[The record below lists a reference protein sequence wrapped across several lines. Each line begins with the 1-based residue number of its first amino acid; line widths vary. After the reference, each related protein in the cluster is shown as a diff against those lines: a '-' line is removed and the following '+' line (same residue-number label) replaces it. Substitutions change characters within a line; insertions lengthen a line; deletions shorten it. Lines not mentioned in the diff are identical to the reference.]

1 MEDSDEKIAKELTCI
16 SKYNDEKNEFP
27 KLWDKWVMDFITS
40 GPTIAMVTWDNEW
53 IGGKG
58 PDKWVGDVRLTRC
71 SKWDMYFD
79 PAITDLETS
88 ESLQQCSYIIRRP
101 RKKLKFIKDTWGK
114 DVSDELNEDELIN
127 EGNNPEQAYL
137 VEYWHRGF
145 PHYVDDKSAGMFR
158 DKALEL
164 ESTNEYYKAQDYY
177 DRAKGNLNGIHVAYY
192 ANGVLLEYVPYVYEH
207 GLYPFVFTTRFD
219 DEKNPWGFSEIR
231 NLKIPQIAHNKAD
244 EIEMEAM
251 SRQGLG
257 GYFYT
262 KGAISPKQR
271 DKIVESNGKGGMMFE
286 VDNAALLQARQGV
299 SVPASIPNYKEHKMR
314 MINQIS
320 GNTDI
325 MQGQSPGAGV
335 PFASLQQLGARA
347 DVRMGAITG
356 KLEGFLKGIN
366 KLRIE
371 LFTEFYTEERYYRLK
386 NIDGTKEKVP
396 FTRDTFMKEY
406 QYETGITDTGESIPM
421 LEKFTPELDISVRIL
436 SEKPT
441 DRGYYTNLA
450 FQLYQLQLIDY
461 EDLLKTLDEGKLP
474 SIELLIQK
482 LKDKAQQAQL
492 QQMIQQPPQGP
503 PLM

>member
-1 MEDSDEKIAKELTCI
+1 
-16 SKYNDEKNEFP
+16 
-27 KLWDKWVMDFITS
+27 
-40 GPTIAMVTWDNEW
+40 
-53 IGGKG
+53 
-58 PDKWVGDVRLTRC
+58 
-71 SKWDMYFD
+71 
-79 PAITDLETS
+79 
-88 ESLQQCSYIIRRP
+88 
-101 RKKLKFIKDTWGK
+101 
-114 DVSDELNEDELIN
+114 
-127 EGNNPEQAYL
+127 
-137 VEYWHRGF
+137 
-145 PHYVDDKSAGMFR
+145 
-158 DKALEL
+158 
-164 ESTNEYYKAQDYY
+164 
-177 DRAKGNLNGIHVAYY
+177 
-192 ANGVLLEYVPYVYEH
+192 
-207 GLYPFVFTTRFD
+207 
-219 DEKNPWGFSEIR
+219 
-231 NLKIPQIAHNKAD
+231 
-244 EIEMEAM
+244 
-251 SRQGLG
+251 
-257 GYFYT
+257 
-262 KGAISPKQR
+262 
-271 DKIVESNGKGGMMFE
+271 
-286 VDNAALLQARQGV
+286 
-299 SVPASIPNYKEHKMR
+299 